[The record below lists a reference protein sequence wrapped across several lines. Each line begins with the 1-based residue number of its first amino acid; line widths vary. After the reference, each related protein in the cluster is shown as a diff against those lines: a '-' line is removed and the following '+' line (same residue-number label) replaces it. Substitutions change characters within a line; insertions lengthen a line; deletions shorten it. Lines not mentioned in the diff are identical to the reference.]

1 MRVWGNDIAKREA
14 RTMPARIVNVRPV
27 YQGWATISIATVER
41 DGQTFERLM
50 EDHGPGVC
58 VLPIDRE
65 RKVASLVRQ
74 FRAPVA
80 VTSGRVDLAECPAG
94 LVDNE
99 EQAEHA
105 IRREAME
112 ETGLQL
118 GGVEHVATVW
128 TMPGISTER
137 MHLFLASYRAEDR
150 RGKGGG
156 HASEHEN
163 ITIEEVPLAALAAM
177 ADGGQVP
184 DMKTL
189 LLIQTLR
196 LREPGLFGA

>member
-1 MRVWGNDIAKREA
+1 MRQ
-14 RTMPARIVNVRPV
+14 V
-27 YQGWATISIATVER
+27 YKGWATISIATVER
-41 DGQTFERLM
+41 DGQSFERLM

-65 RKVASLVRQ
+65 RRVAMLVRQ

-80 VTSGRVDLAECPAG
+80 VTGGSTDLLEGPAG
-94 LVDNE
+94 LADKE
-99 EQAEHA
+99 DAEQA

-118 GGVEHVATVW
+118 AEVEHVATVW

-137 MHLFLASYRAEDR
+137 MHLFFGSYSANDR
-150 RGKGGG
+150 KDEGGG

-163 ITIEEVPLAALAAM
+163 IIIEEVALARLAAM
-177 ADGGQVP
+177 ADDGRIA